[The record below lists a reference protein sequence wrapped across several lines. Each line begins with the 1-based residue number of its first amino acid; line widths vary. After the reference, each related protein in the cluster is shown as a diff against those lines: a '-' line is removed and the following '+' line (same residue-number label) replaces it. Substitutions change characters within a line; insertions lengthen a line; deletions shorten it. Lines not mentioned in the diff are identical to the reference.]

1 MSATTFYL
9 IRHAQKEGGEGWLP
23 GRKPGVHI
31 TPEGRAQAERLADA
45 LADVPFQSIYCSSL
59 ERVHETARPL
69 CERLGMEWQAVDE
82 ITEMDFGEWTDR
94 MIDDLDG
101 SESWRRFNAFRSGTC
116 APRGELMLDVQ
127 ARFVRKM
134 IELRNLHPGGT
145 VALFSHADPIRCAIA
160 YFLGIPID
168 FFLRIQVD
176 SASVSII
183 ELDDYGPR
191 VRCVNQNIIG
201 PHVL

>member
-23 GRKPGVHI
+23 GRMPGVHI
-31 TPEGRAQAERLADA
+31 TEEGRAQAERLADA
-45 LADVPFQSIYCSSL
+45 LADVPFQGIYCSSL
-59 ERVHETARPL
+59 ERVYETARPL
-69 CERLGMEWQAVDE
+69 CERLGLPWNTVDE
-82 ITEMDFGEWTDR
+82 ILEIDFGDWTNR
-94 MIDDLDG
+94 TIGDLDG
-101 SESWRRFNAFRSGTC
+101 DEVWRRFNTFRSGTC

-134 IELRNLHPGGT
+134 IELQAVHSGGT

-160 YFLGIPID
+160 YFLGIPLD
-168 FFLRIQVD
+168 FFLRIEID
-176 SASVSII
+176 PASVSII

-191 VRCVNQNIIG
+191 VRCVNQNLIG
-201 PHVL
+201 QAIL